1 MLDKPTRHICLGI
14 ATGFIQNML
23 SAKIVYPCKRVLLM
37 KIRLP
42 WLRKPHNGNFTFSYF
57 LIVSNCPWSISWKKL
72 GQVNQT
78 IYFWQRHG
86 LFVNPFISAVLI
98 GITVIVLA
106 IMMASAGK
114 SVFAMATTTFGMSNT
129 VYGTHCL
136 LIELIVHIC
145 LYIYIGI
152 VIFK

>member
-129 VYGTHCL
+129 LSFDRTYCTYL
-136 LIELIVHIC
+136 FI
-145 LYIYIGI
+145 YIYIGI